1 MSLSEKFVRGQL
13 EMLKPI
19 ITGVSLQTARLGQNA
34 LGVLA
39 AKKFKRKVTVQIKEF
54 GEFSAA
60 WITSKKQRANYVIL
74 YLHGGGYVAGGI
86 EYAKGYGSVLAVQN
100 GIAVL
105 CPAYRLAPEHPFPAA
120 LEDAMT
126 AYRYLLEQG
135 YQSSQIVLCG
145 ESAGG
150 GLAFSLCLQCK
161 STNTPLPCGIVG
173 ISPWT
178 DLTSSGQSYEKN
190 RECDPSMTLEQL
202 QYYVSCYSDDVK
214 NPLVS
219 PLFGD
224 LSGFPPVLLL
234 AGGDEVML
242 DDSVLMHQK
251 LLSAGNESELV
262 ISPGM
267 WHAYILY
274 GLKEKKDDAE
284 KITRF
289 IEKVLNEKD
298 QTTLDEI
305 R

>member
-13 EMLKPI
+13 EILKPI
-19 ITGVSLQTARLGQNA
+19 ITGLSLQTARLGQNA
-34 LGVLA
+34 LGALA
-39 AKKFKRKVTVQIKEF
+39 AKKFKRKVTVQIKDIN
-54 GEFSAA
+54 GLCAA
-60 WITSKKQRANYVIL
+60 WITSKNQRANHVIL

-86 EYAKGYGSVLAVQN
+86 EYAKGYGSVLASQN
-100 GIAVL
+100 SIAVL

-120 LEDAMT
+120 LDDVMT

-161 STNTPLPCGIVG
+161 ATNTPLPCGIVG

-202 QYYVSCYSDDVK
+202 QYYVSCYTDDVK

-224 LSGFPPVLLL
+224 LIDFPPVLLI

-242 DDSVLMHQK
+242 DDSVAMHQK
-251 LLSAGNESELV
+251 LIKAGNISELV
-262 ISPGM
+262 ISPKM

-274 GLKEKKDDAE
+274 GLEDKKEDVE

-289 IEKVLNEKD
+289 IEKVLNEKE
-298 QTTLDEI
+298 QTTMDEI
-305 R
+305 G